1 MKTAQADLT
10 TGPLGKQIFRF
21 SIPLI
26 FSNLLQVLFNMA
38 DVAVVGR
45 FAGSTALGAVG
56 STTIFVSLFT
66 GFLIG
71 LSGGVNVLVAHHF
84 GADDQ
89 KNLSDTVHSAALT
102 CAAAGLVLLGIGCG
116 FAGGILRALNTKPEL
131 MDGAV
136 LYLRIYCLGMPALA
150 VYNFGNAVFSAVG
163 DTRRPLYYLSIAG
176 VINVVLNLF
185 FVIVCN
191 MDVAG
196 VAVASIISQYFSAI
210 LVTAALLRSRESY
223 CLRLS
228 QLRFHKTR
236 TKAIL
241 SIGIPSGLQNAI
253 FALANLFIQR
263 GVNTFSA
270 TMVAGNSAATNAD
283 ALVYDV
289 MQAFYTAC
297 GSFIGQNY
305 GAGKKDRIR
314 RTFLI
319 STAYAFGA
327 GLLLGLG
334 LLLFGR
340 PFLSLFT
347 TDPQVMDA
355 GMYRLTV
362 MSVSYCVS
370 AFMDGSI
377 AASRGLGKSAVP
389 MIIVILGS
397 CVFRIIWVYTVF
409 AWFGTITS
417 LYLLYVFSWTMNE
430 LAVIHGN
437 VSCAVSRTLQAC
449 SYLTKE
455 WEWLRCESQ
464 SAPAFGPQTAE
475 ILLSLMDLGQQS
487 VPVLIECAPEIQIV
501 AGMIHAEHTAG
512 AVEVRDQQ
520 LCFLQHLMLVQQTEA
535 AVMDPVIQ
543 RCSRL
548 HHQRQHSDVFRVHG
562 VEGLGGLDGV
572 FLQQLRAAQTCDGSD
587 G

>member
-10 TGPLGKQIFRF
+10 TGPLGKKIFRF

-45 FAGSTALGAVG
+45 FAGSIALGAVG

-289 MQAFYTAC
+289 MQAFYTA
-297 GSFIGQNY
+297 
-305 GAGKKDRIR
+305 
-314 RTFLI
+314 
-319 STAYAFGA
+319 
-327 GLLLGLG
+327 
-334 LLLFGR
+334 
-340 PFLSLFT
+340 
-347 TDPQVMDA
+347 
-355 GMYRLTV
+355 
-362 MSVSYCVS
+362 
-370 AFMDGSI
+370 
-377 AASRGLGKSAVP
+377 
-389 MIIVILGS
+389 
-397 CVFRIIWVYTVF
+397 
-409 AWFGTITS
+409 
-417 LYLLYVFSWTMNE
+417 
-430 LAVIHGN
+430 
-437 VSCAVSRTLQAC
+437 
-449 SYLTKE
+449 
-455 WEWLRCESQ
+455 
-464 SAPAFGPQTAE
+464 
-475 ILLSLMDLGQQS
+475 
-487 VPVLIECAPEIQIV
+487 
-501 AGMIHAEHTAG
+501 
-512 AVEVRDQQ
+512 
-520 LCFLQHLMLVQQTEA
+520 
-535 AVMDPVIQ
+535 
-543 RCSRL
+543 
-548 HHQRQHSDVFRVHG
+548 
-562 VEGLGGLDGV
+562 
-572 FLQQLRAAQTCDGSD
+572 
-587 G
+587 

>member
-1 MKTAQADLT
+1 M
-10 TGPLGKQIFRF
+10 
-21 SIPLI
+21 
-26 FSNLLQVLFNMA
+26 
-38 DVAVVGR
+38 
-45 FAGSTALGAVG
+45 
-56 STTIFVSLFT
+56 
-66 GFLIG
+66 
-71 LSGGVNVLVAHHF
+71 
-84 GADDQ
+84 
-89 KNLSDTVHSAALT
+89 
-102 CAAAGLVLLGIGCG
+102 
-116 FAGGILRALNTKPEL
+116 
-131 MDGAV
+131 

-223 CLRLS
+223 CLRFS

-305 GAGKKDRIR
+305 GAGQEGPYPPDLPDQHGLRLRCGIASGSGTAAVWTAVPEPLYHRPAGDGRGYVPSDGHERFLLRLRVYGRLHR
-314 RTFLI
+314 RL
-319 STAYAFGA
+319 
-327 GLLLGLG
+327 
-334 LLLFGR
+334 
-340 PFLSLFT
+340 
-347 TDPQVMDA
+347 
-355 GMYRLTV
+355 
-362 MSVSYCVS
+362 
-370 AFMDGSI
+370 
-377 AASRGLGKSAVP
+377 RGLGKSAVP
-389 MIIVILGS
+389 MVIVILGS

-417 LYLLYVFSWTMNE
+417 LYLLYVFSWTITARQE
-430 LAVIHGN
+430 IIYFIRIYRQATADLA
-437 VSCAVSRTLQAC
+437 
-449 SYLTKE
+449 
-455 WEWLRCESQ
+455 
-464 SAPAFGPQTAE
+464 
-475 ILLSLMDLGQQS
+475 
-487 VPVLIECAPEIQIV
+487 
-501 AGMIHAEHTAG
+501 
-512 AVEVRDQQ
+512 
-520 LCFLQHLMLVQQTEA
+520 A
-535 AVMDPVIQ
+535 A
-543 RCSRL
+543 
-548 HHQRQHSDVFRVHG
+548 
-562 VEGLGGLDGV
+562 
-572 FLQQLRAAQTCDGSD
+572 
-587 G
+587 

>member
-10 TGPLGKQIFRF
+10 TGPLGKKIFRF

-116 FAGGILRALNTKPEL
+116 FAGGILRALNTKPKL

-305 GAGKKDRIR
+305 GAGQIKRCKKTMQLSFLEGAIA
-314 RTFLI
+314 TFV
-319 STAYAFGA
+319 SVVV
-327 GLLLGLG
+327 LLLSARSLLAIFNSDPEVIAIGYIRLATILPAYVFCLIYEILSGYLRGFGISLAPALLTMLG
-334 LLLFGR
+334 VCGIRIAWVKFVF
-340 PFLSLFT
+340 PTSMTF
-347 TDPQVMDA
+347 Q
-355 GMYRLTV
+355 TV
-362 MSVSYCVS
+362 M
-370 AFMDGSI
+370 
-377 AASRGLGKSAVP
+377 
-389 MIIVILGS
+389 
-397 CVFRIIWVYTVF
+397 WVYP
-409 AWFGTITS
+409 IS
-417 LYLLYVFSWTMNE
+417 LGATAMLIL
-430 LAVIHGN
+430 
-437 VSCAVSRTLQAC
+437 CAVLIYSPSRRFVGL
-449 SYLTKE
+449 E
-455 WEWLRCESQ
+455 
-464 SAPAFGPQTAE
+464 
-475 ILLSLMDLGQQS
+475 
-487 VPVLIECAPEIQIV
+487 
-501 AGMIHAEHTAG
+501 
-512 AVEVRDQQ
+512 
-520 LCFLQHLMLVQQTEA
+520 TEEE
-535 AVMDPVIQ
+535 DK
-543 RCSRL
+543 
-548 HHQRQHSDVFRVHG
+548 
-562 VEGLGGLDGV
+562 
-572 FLQQLRAAQTCDGSD
+572 
-587 G
+587 